1 MISTAIAIG
10 LGAGPRQPT
19 LAALRAI
26 VAGHTA
32 AIPFENFDVLAK
44 RPIVLDQPSLHEKLV
59 RHRRAG
65 YCYEHNLLLLDLLL
79 ALGFLRRVWQRESIA
94 AGRPE

>member
-1 MISTAIAIG
+1 M
-10 LGAGPRQPT
+10 
-19 LAALRAI
+19 
-26 VAGHTA
+26 
-32 AIPFENFDVLAK
+32 
-44 RPIVLDQPSLHEKLV
+44 